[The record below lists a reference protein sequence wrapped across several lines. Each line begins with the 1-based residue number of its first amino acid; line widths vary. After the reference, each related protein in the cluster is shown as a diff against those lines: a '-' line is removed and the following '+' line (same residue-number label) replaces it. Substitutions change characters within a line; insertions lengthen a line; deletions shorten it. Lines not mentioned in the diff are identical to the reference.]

1 MQEIKPYKRTA
12 MYYETDRMGVV
23 HHSNYI
29 RWFEEARVYYLSEA
43 GFPYVKME
51 EMGVMLP
58 VLSAECSYKNHVVF
72 DETVYITPKI
82 EKYNGFR
89 LEISYT
95 VTGENGTVKAE
106 GRTSHCFV
114 DTDMKPV
121 RINKEYPDIHK
132 VFSELG

>member
-12 MYYETDRMGVV
+12 MYYETDRMGIV

-95 VTGENGTVKAE
+95 VTGEDSTVKAE